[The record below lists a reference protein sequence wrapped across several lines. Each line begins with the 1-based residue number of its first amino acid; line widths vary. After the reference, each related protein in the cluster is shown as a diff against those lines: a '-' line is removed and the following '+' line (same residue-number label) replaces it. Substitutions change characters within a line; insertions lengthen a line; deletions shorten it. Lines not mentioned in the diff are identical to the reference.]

1 MARLITMVGFVHSN
15 MPKGTSWENPA
26 LTIEEAWD
34 VAAFV
39 NSQPRP
45 HIKDLDRDYPN
56 RLQKPV
62 DAAYG
67 PYLDQF
73 GQDQHR
79 FGPFQPIKDAV
90 RRLRA
95 LATNRSAAPADLS
108 EPTKQ

>member
-1 MARLITMVGFVHSN
+1 MVGFVHSN
-15 MPKGTSWENPA
+15 MPKGTTWENPA

-45 HIKDLDRDYPN
+45 LVKDLDRDYPN

-62 DAAYG
+62 DAPYG
-67 PYLDQF
+67 PYPDQF